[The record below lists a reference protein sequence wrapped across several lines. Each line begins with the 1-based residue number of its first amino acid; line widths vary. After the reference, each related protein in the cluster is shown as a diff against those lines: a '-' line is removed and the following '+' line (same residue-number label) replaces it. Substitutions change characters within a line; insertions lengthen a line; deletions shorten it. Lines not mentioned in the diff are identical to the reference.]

1 MNRISRLEQ
10 EQDAQN
16 AKKKKHETTAHQ
28 PELKGMMNGLRSLD
42 HKMSELVERMEEA
55 EERLFGA
62 ERQGMEVDSRLNELE
77 VKSEELEEE
86 LDVLKDTFDE
96 EDEEDEI
103 RRAKQEE
110 NRMSGLKRLES
121 RAEVPIEPPKEQ
133 PSSTPKQIKTEP
145 PEVVNQDGSDT
156 NTSTTVVLA
165 QPPFLKTFSLKR
177 RLSDSDLPEDRQPHP
192 TERSRA
198 LTGSFS
204 S

>member
-1 MNRISRLEQ
+1 
-10 EQDAQN
+10 
-16 AKKKKHETTAHQ
+16 
-28 PELKGMMNGLRSLD
+28 MMNGLRSLD

-62 ERQGMEVDSRLNELE
+62 ETQGMDVESRLNELE

-86 LDVLKDTFDE
+86 LDVLKDSFDE

-110 NRMSGLKRLES
+110 NRMPEPKRLES
-121 RAEVPIEPPKEQ
+121 RAEIPIEPKEQ
-133 PSSTPKQIKTEP
+133 PSPTSKQIKTEP
-145 PEVVNQDGSDT
+145 PEVVNQDDSGT

-177 RLSDSDLPEDRQPHP
+177 RLSNSDLLEDRQPHP
-192 TERSRA
+192 TERSRV
-198 LTGSFS
+198 LTGSLS
-204 S
+204 A

>member
-1 MNRISRLEQ
+1 
-10 EQDAQN
+10 
-16 AKKKKHETTAHQ
+16 
-28 PELKGMMNGLRSLD
+28 MMNGLRSLD

-77 VKSEELEEE
+77 VKSEVLEEE
-86 LDVLKDTFDE
+86 LDVLKDSLDE

-110 NRMSGLKRLES
+110 NRMPELKRLES
-121 RAEVPIEPPKEQ
+121 RAETPIEPTEQ
-133 PSSTPKQIKTEP
+133 PSSTSKQIKTEP
-145 PEVVNQDGSDT
+145 PEVVNQDGSGT
-156 NTSTTVVLA
+156 NTNTTVVLA

-177 RLSDSDLPEDRQPHP
+177 RLSDSDLLEDRQPHP
-192 TERSRA
+192 TERTRV
-198 LTGSFS
+198 LTGSLS